1 MKLTESQNKAV
12 MSRGFPTLIN
22 AGAGSGKTRVIVE
35 KAARY
40 IESGIPSE
48 RIAAITFTKKA
59 TYEMLNRLYE
69 RVGISAYKAHVNT
82 WHSFALNQIVK
93 PAISKNHPY
102 FKMLGY
108 KENDI
113 VVLSDSES
121 RTLISECSKSVLS
134 ASELE
139 LLKENGGS
147 SRVQAFIGF
156 QLSFGRGPKAA
167 YQEKSASLKA
177 KQSSQDELD
186 LLQYSVLIWQ
196 AYFKRLIELNAVDYD
211 HILLYAVKLLRH
223 DSQLRSWIQNYYL
236 AILADEHQDA
246 SPIQGELLK
255 LVAGDGKNLT
265 IVGDDKQSI
274 YAFRAADVEQFLN
287 AKTEYENL
295 NIIEMAENF
304 RSSKRIVTLA
314 NAVAE
319 LMDSTQKVTD
329 GQMIPESI
337 HEGVLPVARLYKS
350 DEDEAVGTVNEI
362 SHLIK
367 SGKCQP
373 SDFAILYRAKVIKDS
388 IEEQFVKSGIE
399 YRVVGDKDFFDAR
412 EVKDWVAFLRFS
424 ANHKDVMAASR
435 VIDAAGIKS
444 RGVTMRRHL
453 IDKGISVKQY
463 LHNMSTAGTAKS
475 AARKHGFLNL
485 IECHE
490 TLQEILQE
498 CGSIQDLSKLRG
510 TGISEEELKGDWT
523 AMLKSI
529 EEGLMTIWQQL
540 FKAKWIEEA
549 KKKYKVTTETSEVIA
564 EVKAKES
571 NVRTLNSRLFSF
583 TEDHGH
589 LVDCIK
595 QLNLLID
602 SGEKESNA
610 VQLMTEHAS
619 KGLEF
624 KHVYIVG
631 CEDES
636 HFRGGDTDN
645 EHEEKRLFYVGI
657 TRAEQNLTISCA
669 RQRTVWGSRAQRTPL
684 RFLTQLP
691 TELLHWQDL
700 TSNSQR
706 AMPFNEGPQH
716 TVTSNPASSNP
727 IMDLRNG
734 KFDAPDL
741 SVMTK
746 TVRVEGF
753 KI

>member
-12 MSRGFPTLIN
+12 MSRGCPTLIN

-40 IESGIPSE
+40 IESGMPAE

-59 TYEMLNRLYE
+59 TYEMLKRLFE
-69 RVGISAYKAHVNT
+69 RVGITAYKAHIST

-102 FKMLGY
+102 FKKLGY

-113 VVLSDSES
+113 VVLNESES

-147 SRVQAFIGF
+147 ARVQGFIGF

-167 YQEKSASLKA
+167 YREKSASLKE

-211 HILLYAVKLLRH
+211 HILLYAVKLLKH
-223 DSQLRSWIQNYYL
+223 DSKLRAWVQSHYL

-255 LVAGDGKNLT
+255 LVTGDGNNLT

-274 YAFRAADVEQFLN
+274 YAFRAADVEQFIN
-287 AKTEYENL
+287 AKSEYENL

-304 RSSKRIVTLA
+304 RSSKRIVSLG
-314 NAVAE
+314 NAVSE
-319 LMDSTQKVTD
+319 LMDPTQKVTA
-329 GQMIPESI
+329 GQMIPESGV
-337 HEGVLPVARLYKS
+337 EGELPIARLYSS
-350 DEDEAVGTVNEI
+350 DEDEAEGTVNEI
-362 SHLIK
+362 SQLIN
-367 SGKCQP
+367 SGQCQP
-373 SDFAILYRAKVIKDS
+373 SDFAILYRAKIIKDS
-388 IEEQFVKSGIE
+388 IEKQFVKSGIE

-424 ANHKDVMAASR
+424 ANKKDVMAASR

-453 IDKGISVKQY
+453 IDKGISVTQY
-463 LHNMSTAGTAKS
+463 LHNMSMAGTAKS
-475 AARKHGFLNL
+475 AARKQGFLNL

-510 TGISEEELKGDWT
+510 PGVTEEELNRDWA

-564 EVKAKES
+564 EVEAKEL

-602 SGEKESNA
+602 SGEKDSNA

-624 KHVYIVG
+624 KRVYIVG
-631 CEDES
+631 CEEES
-636 HFRGGDTDN
+636 HFRGSNTDN

-657 TRAEQNLTISCA
+657 TRAELSLTISCA
-669 RQRTVWGSRAQRTPL
+669 RQRIVWGNNAPRTPL

-691 TELLHWQDL
+691 TDLLQWQDL
-700 TSNSQR
+700 TEPRGRVDSSYEAPQNS
-706 AMPFNEGPQH
+706 H
-716 TVTSNPASSNP
+716 SSNP
-727 IMDLRNG
+727 VSTNPIKDLRDG
-734 KFDAPDL
+734 KYDTPNL
-741 SVMTK
+741 SVKTK
-746 TVRVEGF
+746 AVRVEGF